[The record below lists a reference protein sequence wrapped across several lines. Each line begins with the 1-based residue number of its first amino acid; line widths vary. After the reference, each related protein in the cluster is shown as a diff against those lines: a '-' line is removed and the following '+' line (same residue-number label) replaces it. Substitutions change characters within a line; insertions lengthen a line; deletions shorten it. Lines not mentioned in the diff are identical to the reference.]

1 MRYAG
6 HARNSSLGDPDGLDV
21 IPARLIEKKRD
32 GQELRPHELEA
43 FLGAYLAGD
52 VPEYQMSAFL
62 MAVVFTG
69 LSAAEL
75 DCMVDVMLR
84 SGDVLRLDHLPG
96 PRVDKHSTGGVGD
109 KVSLVLAP
117 LAAELGLYV
126 PMMSG
131 RGLGHSGGT
140 LDKLESIPGFRTD
153 VSLTEF
159 LGVLESVGCAMIG
172 QTAEIA
178 PLDKRLY
185 GLRDATATV
194 PAIPLISASIM
205 SKKLAEGLNGL
216 VLDVKVGSGA
226 FLADLDD
233 ALELARTMVRIGEAR
248 GVETTALLTRM
259 DRPLGRAVGNALEV
273 REAIDCLRG
282 GGPEDLRRIV
292 IALTGE
298 MLVLGQLAADPSEA
312 ERLVVAALDSGGAL
326 ERLKKLVEAQGGDA
340 SVIDDPSGLPSAAHR
355 VEVRSP
361 SRGIIQEVAPRPLG
375 YGLIELGGGRRKL
388 DDDVD
393 PSVGF
398 VVSARPGD
406 RVDEGDV
413 LGEVHAA
420 DRASLELG
428 VRTLL
433 EAVRIAADP
442 EETPLPLVSHRVS
455 RSGVEVLVS

>member
-1 MRYAG
+1 M
-6 HARNSSLGDPDGLDV
+6 
-21 IPARLIEKKRD
+21 IPARLIERKRD
-32 GQELRPHELEA
+32 GRELRPHELEA

-62 MAVVFTG
+62 MAVLFTG
-69 LSAAEL
+69 LSSEEL

-84 SGDVLRLDHLPG
+84 SGDVLQLDHLPA
-96 PRVDKHSTGGVGD
+96 PRLDKHSTGGVGD

-117 LAAELGLYV
+117 LAAELGLFV

-153 VSLTEF
+153 LSLTEF
-159 LGVLESVGCAMIG
+159 LEILESVGCAMIG

-185 GLRDATATV
+185 TLRNATATV
-194 PAIPLISASIM
+194 PSIPLIAASIM

-226 FLADLDD
+226 FLTELDD
-233 ALELARTMVRIGEAR
+233 ALELARTMVRIGEGR

-273 REAIDCLRG
+273 REAIECLRG
-282 GGPEDLRRIV
+282 GGPEDLRWIV
-292 IALTGE
+292 SALTGE
-298 MLVLGQLAADPSEA
+298 MLILGRMAPDRSEA
-312 ERLVVAALDSGGAL
+312 DRLVAAALDSGAAL
-326 ERLKKLVEAQGGDA
+326 ERLRKLVEAQGGDP
-340 SVIDDPSGLPSAAHR
+340 SVIDDPAGLPSAPKR
-355 VEVRSP
+355 VDVRSP
-361 SRGIIQEVAPRPLG
+361 SQGIIKAVAPRPLG
-375 YGLIELGGGRRKL
+375 YGVIELGGGRRRL

-406 RVDEGDV
+406 RVEEGDS

-420 DRASLELG
+420 DEASLEVG

-433 EAVRIAADP
+433 ESVVIAADIATDS
-442 EETPLPLVSHRVS
+442 EGTCLPLVSHRVS
-455 RSGVEVLVS
+455 RAGVEVLEG